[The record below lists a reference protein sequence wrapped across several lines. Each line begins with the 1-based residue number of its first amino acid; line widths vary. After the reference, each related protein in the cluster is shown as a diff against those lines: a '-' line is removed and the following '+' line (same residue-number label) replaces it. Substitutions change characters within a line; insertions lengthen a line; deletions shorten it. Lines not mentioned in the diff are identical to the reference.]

1 MLTGLSSTSQDG
13 ENLPAPGHRPL
24 YAAGEMADRIRQFPW
39 ETTPIGPISHWPE
52 ALLFTVNMILESRFP
67 MLLAWGPEMII
78 LYNDACIP
86 LLWEKHPRALG
97 QTARDCWSEAWHILQ
112 PKLTAVLE
120 RGESLYFE
128 NDLIPI
134 LRDGTLTD
142 LLDLQPQPGPRCQ
155 RCGSR
160 HP

>member
-1 MLTGLSSTSQDG
+1 
-13 ENLPAPGHRPL
+13 
-24 YAAGEMADRIRQFPW
+24 MADRIRQFPW